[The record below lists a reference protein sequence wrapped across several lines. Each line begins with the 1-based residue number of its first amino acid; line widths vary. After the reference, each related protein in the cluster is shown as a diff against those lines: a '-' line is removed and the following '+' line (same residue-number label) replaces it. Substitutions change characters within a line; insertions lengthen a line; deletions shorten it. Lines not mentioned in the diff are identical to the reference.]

1 MSSVFDTKHSS
12 LYYEAKEV
20 TVTELSA
27 KIKNTIEV
35 TFDHVKVR
43 GEISGL
49 KFASSGHCYFNLK
62 DSNAVIAVICWKGV
76 ASSLEVKIQD
86 GVEVV
91 ITGKITTYPGMSRYQ
106 INVLKIELSGI
117 GSLMQLLEKR
127 RQQFLKEG
135 LFDESRKKPLPFFPA
150 RIGIVTSITG
160 AVIRDML
167 HRIKDRCPTHVIIWP
182 VLVQGDNA
190 ASEIS
195 NAIDGFNKYENLK
208 PDIIIVARGGGS
220 IEDLWAF
227 NEEIVV
233 RAVANSYIPVISAV
247 GHETD
252 YTLIDFVSDK
262 RAPTPTAA
270 AEFSVPVIKNIK
282 LDIDNLYKKIKNLPV
297 SYINHQRN
305 LLIAYS
311 KFYEK
316 LPDIINRKQQIIDD
330 IELYMKRAWP
340 SIIQRREMQLSKY
353 NFSPALLQRMIE
365 IKQHKLDEAYKTLKL
380 NVTHL
385 ISLYSNATDRY
396 FSKLSSIDYHKVVK
410 QGFAVIRDNKGK
422 VILNKEHTKADDHIS
437 IELRDGKI
445 NAIVK

>member
-1 MSSVFDTKHSS
+1 MFSLADANSSS
-12 LYYEAKEV
+12 LPYEAKEFS
-20 TVTELSA
+20 VTELSL

-35 TFDHVKVR
+35 TFDYVKVR

-62 DSNAVIAVICWKGV
+62 DSNAVIAVTCWKAV
-76 ASSLEVKIQD
+76 ASLLEVKIQD

-127 RQQFLKEG
+127 RQQFIKEG
-135 LFDESRKKPLPFFPA
+135 LFDESRKKSLPFFPTK
-150 RIGIVTSITG
+150 IGIVTSITG
-160 AVIRDML
+160 AVIRDIL

-233 RAVANSYIPVISAV
+233 RAVANSYIPVISAI

-270 AEFSVPVIKNIK
+270 AEFSVPVIENIK
-282 LDIDNLYKKIKNLPV
+282 IDIDNLYKKIKNLPI

-316 LPDIINRKQQIIDD
+316 LPDIINRKQQILDD
-330 IELYMKRAWP
+330 IELYIKRTWP
-340 SIIQRREMQLSKY
+340 NIIQRRQIQLAKY

-365 IKQHKLDEAYKTLKL
+365 IKQHKLNEAYKTLKL
-380 NVTHL
+380 SVTNL
-385 ISLYSNATDRY
+385 ISLYSNAADRY
-396 FSKLSSIDYHKVVK
+396 FSKLSLIDYHKIVS
-410 QGFAVIRDNKGK
+410 QGFAVIRNESGK
-422 VILNKEHTKADDHIS
+422 VILNKEDTKTKDLIS